1 MEFRRIRYFVAVAE
15 ELSFTRAAERLHIA
29 QPPLSTQIRALE
41 EELGAQLFERNQRR
55 VFLTQAGRH
64 LLARARSILASVEA
78 TKAEVR
84 RAALGEVG
92 RLELGYTA
100 SAMFTSSLTAAI
112 KRFKVTHPHVILTLH
127 EMTSLDQLN
136 AVHYRTL
143 DAGIL
148 RKPDVPIPI
157 GVLFEEWYRAPLVVA
172 MSVDH
177 ALTKRRAI
185 RVSDLR
191 NQPLIMYPR
200 EAGIGLYWQ
209 VIRLCA
215 KAGFRPR
222 IVREVLELT
231 TIIGLVDAGVGI
243 AIVPAD
249 TKSIR
254 LDGVAYVP
262 LRDADAISTLYLAF
276 RDRDPNEHL
285 RALLGQLRESPRAGQ
300 GTGASPGR
308 IASARR

>member
-64 LLARARSILASVEA
+64 LLARARGILASVEA
-78 TKAEVR
+78 TKTEVR
-84 RAALGEVG
+84 RATLGEVG
-92 RLELGYTA
+92 RLELGYTP

-148 RKPDVPIPI
+148 RKPDVSVPI

-172 MSVDH
+172 MSADH
-177 ALTKRRAI
+177 ALAKRRAI
-185 RVSDLR
+185 RVTDLR
-191 NQPLIMYPR
+191 NQPLITYPR

-222 IVREVLELT
+222 IVQEVLELT

-262 LRDADAISTLYLAF
+262 LRDADAISTFYLAF
-276 RDRDPNEHL
+276 RDRDPNNHL
-285 RALLGQLRESPRAGQ
+285 RELLGQLRE
-300 GTGASPGR
+300 
-308 IASARR
+308 